1 MTETPAV
8 KVDRGPDPKQILRG
22 EDRGGG
28 ALGGQE
34 KHLVPGADRLDRLQD
49 HGSDVQDDQ
58 QRQQQVEQP
67 YGPVARRVVVEQ
79 MTEAATP

>member
-1 MTETPAV
+1 MPAV
-8 KVDRGPDPKQILRG
+8 KIDRGPDPKQIFRG

-34 KHLVPGADRLDRLQD
+34 EHLIAGADRLDRFKD

-58 QRQQQVEQP
+58 ERQQQVEQP
-67 YGPVARRVVVEQ
+67 HDPVARRVVVEQ